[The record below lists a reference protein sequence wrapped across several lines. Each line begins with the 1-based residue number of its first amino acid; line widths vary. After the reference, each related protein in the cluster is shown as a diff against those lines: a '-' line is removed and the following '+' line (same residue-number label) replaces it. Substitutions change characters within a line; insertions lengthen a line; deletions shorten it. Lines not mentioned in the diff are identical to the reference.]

1 MQVRAFVRGDPVER
15 PTESMRLFALC
26 SAMEWAHLPVA
37 GGLYDQH
44 PQLLD
49 EWLIIF
55 QAKAEEEAKEQ
66 ERRKREAKNR
76 GR

>member
-1 MQVRAFVRGDPVER
+1 
-15 PTESMRLFALC
+15 
-26 SAMEWAHLPVA
+26 MEWAHLPVA

-55 QAKAEEEAKEQ
+55 QVKAEEEAKEA
-66 ERRKREAKNR
+66 ERRKREAKR
-76 GR
+76 QGR